1 MKISLHNSARKHQE
15 RDHIN
20 DDDILKAAT
29 FPLWIAALDDEDPQR
44 ELRLGFDNA
53 GRLLELVVLIFDSG
67 NELVIHA
74 MKARTQY
81 LDLLN

>member
-29 FPLWIAALDDEDPQR
+29 CPLWIAALDDEDPQR